1 MTQPLA
7 LRLRQARHR
16 AGLTLEKLA
25 ILTQMR
31 VSVLSDR
38 ERGRDSADIR
48 LKTLLKYCVALHR
61 PVEWFVR
68 GVDPQYD
75 AMMDHLI
82 YRGDPDP
89 CPDHDCDEQVSLYQ
103 ESA

>member
-7 LRLRQARHR
+7 LRLRQARHL
-16 AGLTLEKLA
+16 AGLTLERLA
-25 ILTQMR
+25 ILTSIR

-38 ERGRDSADIR
+38 ERGRDSSDIR
-48 LKTLLKYCVALHR
+48 LKTLLKYCVAMHR

-82 YRGDPDP
+82 YRGVPDP
-89 CPDHDCDEQVSLYQ
+89 CPDDDCDERVTHYQ